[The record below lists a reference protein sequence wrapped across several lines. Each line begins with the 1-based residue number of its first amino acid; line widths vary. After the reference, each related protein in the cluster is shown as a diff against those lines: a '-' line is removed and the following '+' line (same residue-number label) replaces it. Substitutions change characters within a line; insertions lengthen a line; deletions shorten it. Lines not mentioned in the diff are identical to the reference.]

1 MDEEKSQTPQQHPQH
16 KGFLEELM
24 GDVFNLDRGLPGTIW
39 GMIKTPGEVVEA
51 YFTDRGKYVTPL
63 RYCIFIL
70 AVTTFITVRFIDY
83 DAMMTNAMEM
93 GAGASLDDLIAQLN
107 QIAPS
112 FDWSAYFQNINEITI
127 SLVQK
132 FNQALYLVLLAPM
145 FALFSR
151 MFFKKKKSRFI
162 EHYVLMVY
170 SLTTFSIFSLVMI
183 PAMKMMETAETPLLF
198 FTGIPLM
205 LGFLLWA
212 MVKYLRLKGF
222 SEYLQAAIALVLGYI
237 LYSIFQTILIYIGAY
252 VMTVL

>member
-1 MDEEKSQTPQQHPQH
+1 MEEEKPAPPQQTQH

-39 GMIKTPGEVVEA
+39 GMIKTPGEVIDA

-70 AVTTFITVRFIDY
+70 AVTTFITVRFVDY
-83 DAMMTNAMEM
+83 DAMMKNAMEL
-93 GAGASLDDLIAQLN
+93 GAGDSLEDMVSQLN
-107 QIAPS
+107 ELVPS
-112 FDWSAYFQNINEITI
+112 FDWSAYFQSINEITV

-145 FALFSR
+145 FAMFSR
-151 MFFKKKKSRFI
+151 LFFKKKKSRFV

-170 SLTTFSIFSLVMI
+170 SLTTFSIFSLFML
-183 PAMKMMETAETPLLF
+183 PAMKMMENTDTPLIF
-198 FTGIPLM
+198 FLGIPLM

-212 MVKYLRLKGF
+212 MIKYLGLKGF
-222 SEYLQAAIALVLGYI
+222 SEYLQAIIALVLGYI
-237 LYSIFQTILIYIGAY
+237 LYSIAQTILIYVGAY
-252 VMTVL
+252 LMVVL